1 MAVGAHSTDHCL
13 VPGVRLSSIASGIKG
28 QNDLE
33 LVLIEFI
40 EGSHTAGVFTKSAFA
55 AAPVLV
61 GRRHLAESS
70 SRYFLINS
78 GNANAATRGGWS
90 R

>member
-1 MAVGAHSTDHCL
+1 MAVGAYSTDHCS
-13 VPGVRLSSIASGIKG
+13 VAGVRLSSIACGIKG
-28 QNDLE
+28 QNDLD

-40 EGSHTAGVFTKSAFA
+40 DGSCTAGVFTKSAFS

-61 GRRHLAESS
+61 GRRHLAQSS

-78 GNANAATRGGWS
+78 GNNKN
-90 R
+90 